1 MRITGLISIFIL
13 TAVVLY
19 GADAHKD
26 IAPPIDTAIP
36 SGTVRNVSMEKV
48 LLITNGPTGTN
59 AVPVKN
65 TRGLLQRHRLMT
77 RNEPEPKSSASA
89 VRAAVTAA
97 ASSMSMATAYPT
109 TMTYKAVSEYH
120 IIC

>member
-65 TRGLLQRHRLMT
+65 TAR
-77 RNEPEPKSSASA
+77 
-89 VRAAVTAA
+89 VAA
-97 ASSMSMATAYPT
+97 AAQTNDPQRAGAKVQRQRRT
-109 TMTYKAVSEYH
+109 RGGNGRRFIDVDGDGVSDDH
-120 IIC
+120 DL